1 MTMRKRSALIAG
13 ASGLVGGFCLQ
24 RLLQD
29 ERYSVTYS
37 LVRTATRQPHP
48 RLSERLVDFGK
59 LVQTVDFPAV
69 NDVYCCLGTTIGRA
83 GSKEAFEKVDLDYVV
98 ALASLARKND
108 AQRFMLVSALGAD
121 PVSSV
126 FYNRIKG
133 RVEVELQQ
141 LDFPALHIFRP
152 SLLTGP
158 RKEFRL
164 GERLATPLA
173 LLLHP
178 VMLGPLARYRA
189 VHADHV
195 ASCMVAAA
203 FSPVQGVQIHY
214 PSETSGS
221 GGPRVRPAQK
231 DQ

>member
-1 MTMRKRSALIAG
+1 MSTRKRSALIAG

-29 ERYSVTYS
+29 ERYSMTYS
-37 LVRTATRQPHP
+37 LVRTATRQQHP
-48 RLSERLVDFGK
+48 RLSERLVNFDK
-59 LVQTVDFPAV
+59 LDQTVDFPAV
-69 NDVYCCLGTTIGRA
+69 DDVYCCLGTTIGQA

-98 ALASLARKND
+98 AVASLARKNG
-108 AQRFMLVSALGAD
+108 AQRCMLVSALGAD

-133 RVEVELQQ
+133 RMEVELQQ

-158 RKEFRL
+158 RKDFRL

-173 LLLHP
+173 VLLRP
-178 VMLGPLARYRA
+178 VLRGSLARYRA

-195 ASCMVAAA
+195 ASCMVKAA
-203 FSPVQGVQIHY
+203 FSPVKGVEIHY
-214 PSETSGS
+214 PSETGKS
-221 GGPRVRPAQK
+221 GGP
-231 DQ
+231 